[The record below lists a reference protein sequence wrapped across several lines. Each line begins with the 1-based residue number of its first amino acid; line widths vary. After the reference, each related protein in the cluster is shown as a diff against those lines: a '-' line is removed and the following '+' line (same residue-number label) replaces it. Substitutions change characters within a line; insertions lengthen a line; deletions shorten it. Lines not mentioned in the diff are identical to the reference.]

1 MTSIDLSIKNLEKEE
16 KQARSKNHL
25 NEIEGK
31 WEDVLSETTGENYV
45 EAFKRYNRFRL
56 RNLLVLKKKRP
67 GLLLGYINDH
77 QFPNFHT
84 FELLK
89 VADIVSLTSSR
100 EDQANE
106 VDRIY
111 YFPSSDDFTVIR
123 KKLPKGF
130 RPSLFLDMQA
140 AHGHMHP
147 AGLSLM
153 PFPTVAGICH
163 HQQGPAAKTICEMFD
178 FVMPVGKVFSP
189 GCNYQK
195 AKMLS
200 LPFGFNWASF
210 HRSFNA
216 TTKWDSREVDVSVT
230 FGKTSNPV
238 YQGIR
243 DQVIELMEKFKS
255 KWTGKFVV
263 KIASNLSKSDYINLL
278 ASSKISI
285 NVVAINGPYN
295 YRSCEIV
302 NSGALLFQTNV
313 ISEELGFCLDDVL
326 EDETDFIF
334 FDSSNL
340 EEKLLYFLDHTE
352 KSKQISES
360 AQNRLKSE
368 FSYDKMLIRLFS
380 KVKSQ
385 TIGSTSSENN
395 LSKDKFLLGK
405 YLWQQSQQ
413 KDIQFLGSAF
423 LGNILK
429 EEKDTIRFFSNIL
442 AILPELIHSLG
453 FETLKSLIAARSND
467 LADSLDPNNLK
478 QIAVQLLSVKMD
490 HVAMWY
496 NFLSLSVDFQWSPK
510 VVLQQIAD
518 QAMKNNTWE
527 GYSQEWLLR
536 FPSKLP
542 ENHKE
547 DFNTVR
553 YQQFILPLM
562 RAKNYQEEW
571 GAYRNAMV
579 SLVNY

>member
-1 MTSIDLSIKNLEKEE
+1 
-16 KQARSKNHL
+16 
-25 NEIEGK
+25 
-31 WEDVLSETTGENYV
+31 
-45 EAFKRYNRFRL
+45 
-56 RNLLVLKKKRP
+56 
-67 GLLLGYINDH
+67 
-77 QFPNFHT
+77 
-84 FELLK
+84 
-89 VADIVSLTSSR
+89 
-100 EDQANE
+100 
-106 VDRIY
+106 
-111 YFPSSDDFTVIR
+111 
-123 KKLPKGF
+123 
-130 RPSLFLDMQA
+130 
-140 AHGHMHP
+140 
-147 AGLSLM
+147 
-153 PFPTVAGICH
+153 
-163 HQQGPAAKTICEMFD
+163 
-178 FVMPVGKVFSP
+178 
-189 GCNYQK
+189 
-195 AKMLS
+195 
-200 LPFGFNWASF
+200 
-210 HRSFNA
+210 
-216 TTKWDSREVDVSVT
+216 
-230 FGKTSNPV
+230 
-238 YQGIR
+238 
-243 DQVIELMEKFKS
+243 MEKFKS

-263 KIASNLSKSDYINLL
+263 KIASNLSKSDYRNLL
-278 ASSKISI
+278 ANSKISI

-295 YRSCEIV
+295 YRSCEII

-368 FSYDKMLIRLFS
+368 FSYDKMLISLFS

-385 TIGSTSSENN
+385 TIGSSINENN

-405 YLWQQSQQ
+405 YLWQQLQQ

-453 FETLKSLIAARSND
+453 FDTLKSLIAARSND

-510 VVLQQIAD
+510 EVLQQIAD

-527 GYSQEWLLR
+527 GYSQEWL
-536 FPSKLP
+536 F
-542 ENHKE
+542 
-547 DFNTVR
+547 DFHLSCQRTIR
-553 YQQFILPLM
+553 KTLTP
-562 RAKNYQEEW
+562 
-571 GAYRNAMV
+571 
-579 SLVNY
+579 

>member
-1 MTSIDLSIKNLEKEE
+1 
-16 KQARSKNHL
+16 
-25 NEIEGK
+25 
-31 WEDVLSETTGENYV
+31 
-45 EAFKRYNRFRL
+45 
-56 RNLLVLKKKRP
+56 
-67 GLLLGYINDH
+67 
-77 QFPNFHT
+77 
-84 FELLK
+84 
-89 VADIVSLTSSR
+89 
-100 EDQANE
+100 
-106 VDRIY
+106 
-111 YFPSSDDFTVIR
+111 
-123 KKLPKGF
+123 
-130 RPSLFLDMQA
+130 
-140 AHGHMHP
+140 
-147 AGLSLM
+147 M

-210 HRSFNA
+210 HRFFNA
-216 TTKWDSREVDVSVT
+216 ATKWDSREVDVSVT

-263 KIASNLSKSDYINLL
+263 KIASNLSKSDYRNLL
-278 ASSKISI
+278 ANSKISI

-368 FSYDKMLIRLFS
+368 FSYDKMLISLFS

-385 TIGSTSSENN
+385 TIGSSINENN

-453 FETLKSLIAARSND
+453 FDTLKSLIAARSND

-510 VVLQQIAD
+510 EVLQQIAD

-553 YQQFILPLM
+553 YQHFILPLM